1 LLLEQTTLSVVTF
14 PPRFRNQVHSKFAHN
29 HCPVHDQRAEEEQ
42 AADPAPTM
50 EPAPEADTD
59 KQEQERKSVTHDQI
73 VIDLDV
79 LEVRWQ
85 LEIWHQF

>member
-1 LLLEQTTLSVVTF
+1 
-14 PPRFRNQVHSKFAHN
+14 
-29 HCPVHDQRAEEEQ
+29 
-42 AADPAPTM
+42 M